1 MSIMLDEIETVLNHF
16 QNSTSKMGGTIY
28 KKYYKLKQ
36 DLQAQNIESNP
47 IKGSV
52 RAYLDAFN
60 DWDNPILVIMGDL
73 EKKIDLLLCK
83 DSPELNP

>member
-1 MSIMLDEIETVLNHF
+1 MSIMLDDIETVLNYF
-16 QNSTSKMGGTIY
+16 QTSPSKIGVTIY

-60 DWDNPILVIMGDL
+60 DWDNPILVIMDDL
-73 EKKIDLLLCK
+73 EKRIDLLLCK
-83 DSPELNP
+83 NSSKQNL